1 MKQLLILTVLFSL
14 VACTAHRTANVKLV
28 ADKDSIIIYPT
39 SNIVDGR
46 QTFSVVINDSTGMD
60 YMYAEE
66 IAKALKTGVWE
77 YDEDLRVE

>member
-14 VACTAHRTANVKLV
+14 ASCTTHKVAEHKLV